1 MSGMLKEGQFRD
13 LLEGQIAEIEMNVGI
28 MLSEQL
34 QSPEMGG
41 GFTFEAEV
49 LDALLR
55 LRSESPHRFYLLGAA
70 AEIPRFLRESN
81 LPWITT
87 SPPPPPPPAP
97 PPPAPPTLW
106 AKMVRRFDRMPAPTA
121 VEKEPL
127 PPEGSAVQRQ
137 VIFDFDISPAVK
149 TASIELVCYLN
160 PWISPFLDLPYILNL
175 WDLAHRRY
183 PFFPEI
189 SLAGEW
195 ETRERFFRM
204 RLQRA
209 AYVITPNACGAQE
222 ITYFYQIPEEKVR
235 TLHHPTPSFALKAA
249 ARTETGKALVHLG
262 ILGDFLFYP
271 AQFWPHKNHVLL
283 LHVLK
288 VLKEKYDYAPQLVFA
303 GSDKPLFNYANKGN
317 LSFVQERAAELS
329 LQDQVIF
336 AGFVSRE
343 DLIEL
348 YQQALALVFPTFF
361 GPENLPPLEAFAL
374 GCPVIA
380 SRIPGSEEQFADA
393 ALQVDPT
400 HPEGWV
406 EAIQKIR
413 LDNALRESLIAK
425 GKQRAAGF
433 TPDDF
438 ARGLFQIMDEF
449 VAYRRNWP
457 ASL

>member
-1 MSGMLKEGQFRD
+1 MSGRLKESRFHD
-13 LLEGQIAEIEMNVGI
+13 LLGGQSAEIEMNVGI

-34 QSPEMGG
+34 QYPEMGG

-55 LRSESPHRFYLLGAA
+55 LRAESPHRFHLLGDA
-70 AEIPRFLRESN
+70 AEMPGFLRGTN
-81 LPWITT
+81 LPWLTT
-87 SPPPPPPPAP
+87 SLPPPPPAP
-97 PPPAPPTLW
+97 PPRPPLTAQ
-106 AKMVRRFDRMPAPTA
+106 AKVRRAVYRILGVPEPSNESPDPEIAL
-121 VEKEPL
+121 VEK
-127 PPEGSAVQRQ
+127 PP
-137 VIFDFDISPAVK
+137 IFDFDLYPAVK
-149 TASIELVCYLN
+149 NASIELVVYLN

-249 ARTETGKALVHLG
+249 AQAATGKALDHLG

-271 AQFWPHKNHVLL
+271 AQFWPHKNHLLL

-288 VLKEKYDYAPQLVFA
+288 VLKEKYEYAPQLVFS

-317 LSFVQERAAELS
+317 LSFVQERASALS
-329 LQDQVIF
+329 LQNQVIF

-400 HPEGWV
+400 EPRAWA
-406 EAIQKIR
+406 EAIQKVR
-413 LDNALRESLIAK
+413 QDASFRASLISK
-425 GKQRAAGF
+425 GKDRAASF
-433 TPDDF
+433 TSEDF
-438 ARGLFQIMDEF
+438 ARGLFRIIDEF
-449 VAYRRNWP
+449 ATYRRTWP
-457 ASL
+457 LSL

>member
-1 MSGMLKEGQFRD
+1 MLKESRFRD
-13 LLEGQIAEIEMNVGI
+13 LLGGKISEIEMNVGI

-55 LRSESPHRFYLLGAA
+55 VRAESPHRFHLLGDA
-70 AEIPRFLRESN
+70 AEMPGFLRESD
-81 LPWITT
+81 LPWLTT
-87 SPPPPPPPAP
+87 SRPPPPPAP
-97 PPPAPPTLW
+97 PPPAPLTVK
-106 AKMVRRFDRMPAPTA
+106 AKVRRAIYRVLGVPQPSNELPTPEIA
-121 VEKEPL
+121 LVEKAP
-127 PPEGSAVQRQ
+127 
-137 VIFDFDISPAVK
+137 IFDFDLYPAIK
-149 TASIELVCYLN
+149 NASIELVVYLN

-209 AYVITPNACGAQE
+209 AYIITPNACGRQE
-222 ITYFYQIPEEKVR
+222 VTYFYQVPEEKVR

-249 ARTETGKALVHLG
+249 AQTATGKALDHLG

-271 AQFWPHKNHVLL
+271 AQFWPHKNHLLL
-283 LHVLK
+283 LHVLR
-288 VLKEKYDYAPQLVFA
+288 VLKEKYDYAPQLVFT
-303 GSDKPLFNYANKGN
+303 GSDKPLFNYANEGN
-317 LSFVQERAAELS
+317 FSFVQERAAELS

-348 YQQALALVFPTFF
+348 YKQALALVFPTFF

-393 ALQVDPT
+393 ALKVDPT
-400 HPEGWV
+400 EPEAWA
-406 EAIQKIR
+406 EAIQT
-413 LDNALRESLIAK
+413 LRRDPNLRTSLIAK
-425 GKQRAAGF
+425 GKDRAVRF
-433 TPDDF
+433 TADDF
-438 ARGLFQIMDEF
+438 VRGLFQVIDEF
-449 VAYRRNWP
+449 PAYRRTWP
-457 ASL
+457 LSL